1 MKSKYVIISPVRDEA
16 KFIESTIRCV
26 TAQTIIPREWIIVD
40 DGSSDQTPEIVENYC
55 RQHPWI
61 RLIRRN
67 NRGFR
72 HSGRGVVEAFHEGLA
87 QLHCQEWHFLVK
99 LDGDL
104 SFADNYFERMLVEF
118 ERNARLGIAGGVLFS
133 TPGGEPLKA
142 ERCPQFHVRGA
153 TKIYRRE
160 CWEVIGG
167 LITSPGWDIVD
178 ESKANMHGWTTRSFF
193 EAAVVHHRP
202 TGTAESKWKDQLKNG
217 RAYYVAGYHPIF
229 LAAKCVYRLAS
240 KPYITGAAGIAW
252 GYMSAWFSG
261 SPKRVNDLDLVRF
274 VRRQQLRR
282 LVGLNTIWK

>member
-1 MKSKYVIISPVRDEA
+1 MKLNYIIISPVRDEA

-26 TAQTIIPREWIIVD
+26 VAQTIVPREWIIVD
-40 DGSSDQTPEIVENYC
+40 DGSSDETPEIVERYC
-55 RQHPWI
+55 RQYAWI

-67 NRGFR
+67 NRGYR
-72 HSGRGVVEAFHEGLA
+72 NSGRGVIEAFHEGFHKLS
-87 QLHCQEWHFLVK
+87 CQDWKFLVK

-104 SFADNYFERMLVEF
+104 SFADNYFESLFVEF
-118 ERNARLGIAGGVLFS
+118 EKNARLGIAGGVLFS
-133 TPGGEPLKA
+133 SNGAEPLKA

-160 CWEVIGG
+160 CWVAIGG

-178 ESKANMHGWTTRSFF
+178 ESKANMHGWTTHSFYQ
-193 EAAVVHHRP
+193 AAAVHHRP

-229 LAAKCVYRLAS
+229 LAAKCVYRIAS
-240 KPYITGAAGIAW
+240 KPYIIGATAIAW
-252 GYMSAWFSG
+252 GYISAWSSG
-261 SPKRVNDLDLVRF
+261 NPKRVNDPALIRF

-282 LVGLNTIWK
+282 LAGLTTIWK